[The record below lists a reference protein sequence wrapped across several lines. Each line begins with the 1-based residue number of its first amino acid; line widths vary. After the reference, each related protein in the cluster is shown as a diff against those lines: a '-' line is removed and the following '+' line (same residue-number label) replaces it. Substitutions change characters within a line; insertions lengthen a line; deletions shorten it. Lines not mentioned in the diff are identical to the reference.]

1 VTTSK
6 PFKSGAV
13 LVLAA
18 AAGVFLLFSRMYQN
32 DMKALKGFL
41 AAYERFDEA
50 MPDPADKVHDA
61 GLGPAEAALAELQAG
76 SFFRLSS
83 LIKNEGELMDQAR
96 EVADLAGREL
106 DGIRTRDEA
115 LTGTISVGV
124 VEPSG
129 LDLSG
134 ERLKEQRV
142 AAFAR
147 FMELG
152 GVSGH
157 DERSKLGGVDHGP

>member
-1 VTTSK
+1 MIKNK
-6 PFKSGAV
+6 PLKLGAV
-13 LVLAA
+13 LVLV
-18 AAGVFLLFSRMYQN
+18 AAGIFLLFLRMYQN
-32 DMKALKGFL
+32 DVKALKGFI

-50 MPDPADKVHDA
+50 MSTPAGNVDHA
-61 GLGPAEAALAELQAG
+61 GMVPTEEALAELQAR

-83 LIKNEGELMDQAR
+83 LIKNEDELMDQAR
-96 EVADLAGREL
+96 EVANLARGEL
-106 DGIRTRDEA
+106 EGLRACGEA
-115 LTGTISVGV
+115 LMDSTSAGV

-129 LDLSG
+129 LDPSG
-134 ERLKEQRV
+134 GHLREQRV

-157 DERSKLGGVDHGP
+157 DERSKQGGANHGP